1 MSGGIISRQ
10 LREIKIGRIAAFVKR
25 LSPPFWGIHIPRDR
39 ANQAKSECLRSAV
52 TAWLSK

>member
-1 MSGGIISRQ
+1 MVGSSQGNH

-25 LSPPFWGIHIPRDR
+25 LSPPFWGIRIPRDR